1 VPPLLSSRFLSAPL
15 SSVSQF
21 RMGPPSGSTEGRRRE
36 NRGRGRRGELCG
48 RRRLGI
54 MYFIM
59 ISQQNCNLQRAMS
72 YLLRARTF
80 FACLF
85 LSSFSLSPSLSLSL
99 SLSLA
104 LSLSLFLPLIQLS
117 VLSLTGLDREAN
129 C

>member
-1 VPPLLSSRFLSAPL
+1 MVRGAKD
-15 SSVSQF
+15 
-21 RMGPPSGSTEGRRRE
+21 GGSGEEG
-36 NRGRGRRGELCG
+36 GLCG

-72 YLLRARTF
+72 YLLRARAF
-80 FACLF
+80 FARF
-85 LSSFSLSPSLSLSL
+85 SLSLSL
-99 SLSLA
+99 V
-104 LSLSLFLPLIQLS
+104 LSLSLLLPPFASRPQLS